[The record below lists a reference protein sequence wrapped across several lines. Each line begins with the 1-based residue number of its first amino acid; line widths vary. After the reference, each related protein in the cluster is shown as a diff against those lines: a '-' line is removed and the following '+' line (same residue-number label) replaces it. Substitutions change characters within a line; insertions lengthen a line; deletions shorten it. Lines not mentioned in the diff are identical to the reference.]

1 METSDLIEFL
11 RSLRSVRRFTE
22 QPVSQAAVD
31 DLLTVARWSGSAK
44 NVQPWEF
51 IVVRDRDMLRQLGA
65 LPGYVTHLANAPLA
79 IVLVMDGDPNAV
91 QQETFDEGILSQR
104 IQLAAEAHGLG
115 SSIGWFHGEGRVKAK
130 EFLGV
135 PQDRLLR
142 TALSVGF
149 EDSGAEGGRFHPDQ
163 ARKPL
168 ADLVHQERWGNG
180 GA

>member
-1 METSDLIEFL
+1 METPDVIEFL
-11 RSLRSVRRFTE
+11 RSLRSVRRFTA
-22 QPVSQAAVD
+22 QPVPQDAVD

-51 IVVRDRDMLRQLGA
+51 IVVRDRETLQQLGA

-91 QQETFDEGILSQR
+91 QQETYDEGILSQR
-104 IQLAAEAHGLG
+104 LQLAAQAHGLG
-115 SSIGWFHGEGRVKAK
+115 SSIGWFHGEGRQKAK
-130 EFLGV
+130 EILGV

-142 TALSVGF
+142 TAVSVGY
-149 EDSGAEGGRFHPDQ
+149 EDPGAEGGRMHPEQ

-168 ADLVHQERWGNG
+168 AELVHQERWGER
-180 GA
+180 

>member
-1 METSDLIEFL
+1 VNTPEIIEFM
-11 RSLRSVRRFTE
+11 RSLRSVRRFTA
-22 QPVSQAAVD
+22 QPVPQDAVD

-51 IVVRDRDMLRQLGA
+51 IVVRDRETLQQLGA
-65 LPGYVTHLANAPLA
+65 LPGYVTHLTNAPLA
-79 IVLVMDGDPNAV
+79 IVLVMDGDPNGV

-115 SSIGWFHGEGRVKAK
+115 SSIGWFHGEGRDEAK
-130 EFLGV
+130 EILGV

-142 TALSVGF
+142 TALSIGY
-149 EDSGAEGGRFHPDQ
+149 EDLGAEGGRFHPEQ

-168 ADLVHQERWGNG
+168 SELVHQERWGKR
-180 GA
+180 

>member
-1 METSDLIEFL
+1 MDTPDIIEFL
-11 RSLRSVRRFTE
+11 RSLRSVRRFTA
-22 QPVSQAAVD
+22 QPVPQDAVD

-51 IVVRDRDMLRQLGA
+51 IVVRDPETLRQLGA

-79 IVLVMDGDPNAV
+79 IALVMDGDANAV

-104 IQLAAEAHGLG
+104 IQLAAQAHGLG
-115 SSIGWFHGEGRVKAK
+115 SSIGWFHGEGRSKAK
-130 EFLGV
+130 ELLGV

-142 TALSVGF
+142 TALSVGY
-149 EDSGAEGGRFHPDQ
+149 EDTSGDGGRFHPDQ

-168 ADLVHQERWGNG
+168 AELVHQERWGQR
-180 GA
+180 